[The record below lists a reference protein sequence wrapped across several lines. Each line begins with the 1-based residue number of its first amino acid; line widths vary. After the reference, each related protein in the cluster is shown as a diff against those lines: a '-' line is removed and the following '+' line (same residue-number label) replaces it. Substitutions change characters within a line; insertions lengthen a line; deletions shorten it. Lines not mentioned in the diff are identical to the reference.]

1 MNPGKRLTSFA
12 GLCIGRRELGLGSY
26 SLRRDFLPA
35 SRRGSHEAARDVL
48 ARAAL
53 AWVLPRNG
61 KAQQSKG

>member
-12 GLCIGRRELGLGSY
+12 GFCIGRRELGLGSY